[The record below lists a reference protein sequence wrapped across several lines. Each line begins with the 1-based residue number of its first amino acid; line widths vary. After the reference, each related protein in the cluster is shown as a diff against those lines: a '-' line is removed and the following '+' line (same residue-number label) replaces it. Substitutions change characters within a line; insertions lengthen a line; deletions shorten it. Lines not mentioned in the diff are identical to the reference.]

1 MAGTTTETDRVRK
14 QLVASALAGVFWA
27 LVVLLVTLSSRLLM

>member
-27 LVVLLVTLSSRLLM
+27 LVVLLVTLSSRLLI